1 MRVSEIL
8 STLCL
13 AWLSA
18 SGDRDGAM
26 AVARA
31 PDFSTLTLV
40 DISICSA
47 YCTLGSVLQDRAG
60 PAQNHFDI
68 IAAVDVVLFS
78 FRSGISCG

>member
-40 DISICSA
+40 DISIFSA
-47 YCTLGSVLQDRAG
+47 YCFVGQFYKIEPARRKITL
-60 PAQNHFDI
+60 
-68 IAAVDVVLFS
+68 
-78 FRSGISCG
+78 ISSLL